1 MLQDAER
8 QFWHTIRENRNLF
21 NRAVVTL
28 NVSGGG
34 GANLANY
41 EIIESA
47 FVPPIITLF

>member
-21 NRAVVTL
+21 NQDVVTL

-34 GANLANY
+34 ASLANY